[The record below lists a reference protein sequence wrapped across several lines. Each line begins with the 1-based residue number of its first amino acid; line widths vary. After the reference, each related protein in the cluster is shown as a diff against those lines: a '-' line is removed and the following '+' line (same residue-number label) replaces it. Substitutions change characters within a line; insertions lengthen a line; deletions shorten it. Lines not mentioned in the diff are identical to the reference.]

1 MKCGSHP
8 SWYDHIHLSIFARL
22 YIVCASF
29 PMEDGTKSP
38 LLHDELDDIYTH
50 THTHIYIYIHTYIH
64 NIEVHD
70 IVMHVH
76 YGHGFGSNRTEPL
89 SHGLT
94 VQFGLS
100 RTAPIAMYIWCV
112 NRDDWRSSGFEP
124 KTYKFFHVSI
134 FLFYFWPLIC
144 SFIWSALQSICQETP
159 QSQNIEGLQLQK
171 ETETFRQ
178 REEQSFCVRE
188 TPWPRLRIRA
198 TLIL

>member
-76 YGHGFGSNRTEPL
+76 YGVQLSINKEGIFEIETLGSVLTLTTYASKIGPSLKRYNR
-89 SHGLT
+89 
-94 VQFGLS
+94 
-100 RTAPIAMYIWCV
+100 
-112 NRDDWRSSGFEP
+112 NN
-124 KTYKFFHVSI
+124 FH
-134 FLFYFWPLIC
+134 
-144 SFIWSALQSICQETP
+144 
-159 QSQNIEGLQLQK
+159 
-171 ETETFRQ
+171 
-178 REEQSFCVRE
+178 
-188 TPWPRLRIRA
+188 RA
-198 TLIL
+198 